1 MKKPPINYQQK
12 GKLLQIARRPRRGPF
27 NAIIDPTEIGA
38 GSAPMDVSEAVK
50 KSGQY
55 DIWEEDIEML
65 DIKVCLNLRSR
76 SFHD

>member
-1 MKKPPINYQQK
+1 MKKPPINYEQK
-12 GKLLQIARRPRRGPF
+12 GKLLQIARCPRRGPF

-55 DIWEEDIEML
+55 DIWEEDIKML
-65 DIKVCLNLRSR
+65 DIKVRLNHRSR